1 MKYLKLENC
10 LLITDKLTYSPFVRG
25 ASKIAL
31 DVFNKTSF
39 PTRKDEQWKYSPL
52 KKLKKHPFTNNSSF
66 SIKNISTLN
75 LPQMNGLIVV
85 LENGR
90 INANL
95 SELPKINGLELSF
108 ISASKENDKHVIN
121 SKKENYFSL
130 LNSSYLTEGITIKVG
145 LGVKVQQNINIIN
158 IVSSNDS
165 LVNTKLDIILSDNS
179 SIHIRQYFL
188 AYKKTINGFINHNNN
203 FLVHNNATLVLD
215 KFQDLNNNFH
225 ISCDCIH
232 QEESSTFISNT
243 FSMSGLF
250 TRNDVLNNVNG
261 ENCHSELNGIFSPF
275 KNDHIDNHTTINH
288 HVPNCKSY
296 ENYKGIMKENGVGVF
311 NGKVIVH
318 ENAQKIEAFQ
328 QNNNILLDD
337 EATIYSK
344 PELEI
349 YADDVKCSHGS
360 TTGQFDQESIFY
372 LRARG
377 LSLKKA
383 KELMI
388 LGFINEVIQKSG
400 NPEYVDFILERILK
414 N

>member
-1 MKYLKLENC
+1 M
-10 LLITDKLTYSPFVRG
+10 ITDKLIYSSLIRGDSNTSLDLLRKTPFP
-25 ASKIAL
+25 S
-31 DVFNKTSF
+31 
-39 PTRKDEQWKYSPL
+39 RKDEQWKYSPL
-52 KKLKKHPFTNNSSF
+52 KKLKKLPFINNSGF
-66 SIKNISTLN
+66 SVKNISTLN
-75 LPQMNGLIVV
+75 LPQMNGLILV

-90 INANL
+90 VNANL
-95 SELPKINGLELSF
+95 SEFHKINGIKLSF
-108 ISASKENDKHVIN
+108 LSSSKEYDSPIIN

-130 LNSSYLTEGITIKVG
+130 LNSSYLSEGITIEVG
-145 LGVKVQQNINIIN
+145 SGFRVQENINIIN

-165 LVNTKLDIILSDNS
+165 LVNTKLDLILSENS

-188 AYKKTINGFINHNNN
+188 AFGKTTNGFINHNNN
-203 FLVHNNATLVLD
+203 FIVQNNAALVLD
-215 KFQDLNNNFH
+215 KFQDLKNNFH
-225 ISCDCIH
+225 ISNDYIE
-232 QEESSTFISNT
+232 QEESSKFISNT
-243 FSMSGLF
+243 FSMSGLL
-250 TRNDVLNNVNG
+250 TRNDILNNVNG
-261 ENCHSELNGIFSPF
+261 EQCHSELNGIFTPF

-288 HVPNCKSY
+288 YFPNCKSY

-328 QNNNILLDD
+328 QNNNILLND
-337 EATIYSK
+337 EASIYSK

-377 LSLKKA
+377 LTLKKA

-388 LGFINEVIQKSG
+388 LGFINEVIQKSE
-400 NPEYVDFILERILK
+400 NSDYIDFILERVLE

>member
-1 MKYLKLENC
+1 M
-10 LLITDKLTYSPFVRG
+10 ITDKLTYSPLIRG
-25 ASKIAL
+25 ASNSAL
-31 DVFNKTSF
+31 EDLNKTSF
-39 PTRKDEQWKYSPL
+39 PTRKDEQWKYAPL
-52 KKLKKHPFTNNSSF
+52 KKIKKQLFTNNSSF
-66 SIKNISTLN
+66 AIKNISALN
-75 LPQMNGLIVV
+75 LPQMNGLILV

-90 INANL
+90 VNANL
-95 SELPKINGLELSF
+95 SDFHKINGLELSF
-108 ISASKENDKHVIN
+108 LSTSKENDNQIIN

-130 LNSSYLTEGITIKVG
+130 LNSSYLSEGITIKVG
-145 LGVKVQQNINIIN
+145 KGVKVLQNINIIN
-158 IVSSNDS
+158 IVSSNDF
-165 LVNTKLDIILSDNS
+165 LVNTKLDLILSDNS

-188 AYKKTINGFINHNNN
+188 AYEKTINGFINHNNN
-203 FLVHNNATLVLD
+203 FLVKNNATLVID
-215 KFQDLNNNFH
+215 KYQELNNNFH
-225 ISCDCIH
+225 ISNDCID
-232 QEESSTFISNT
+232 QEESSKFISNT
-243 FSMSGLF
+243 FSMSGLL
-250 TRNDVLNNVNG
+250 TRNDILNNVNG
-261 ENCHSELNGIFSPF
+261 ENCHSELNGIFTPF
-275 KNDHIDNHTTINH
+275 KNNHIDNHTTINH
-288 HVPNCKSY
+288 HVPNCKSF

-328 QNNNILLDD
+328 QNNNILLDE
-337 EATIYSK
+337 EAKIYSK

-388 LGFINEVIQKSG
+388 LGFINEVIQKSD
-400 NPEYVDFILERILK
+400 NSEYIDFILERVLE

>member
-1 MKYLKLENC
+1 M
-10 LLITDKLTYSPFVRG
+10 ITDKLTYSPLIRG
-25 ASKIAL
+25 ASNSAL
-31 DVFNKTSF
+31 EDLNKTSF
-39 PTRKDEQWKYSPL
+39 PTRKDEQWKYAPL
-52 KKLKKHPFTNNSSF
+52 KKIKKQLFTNNSSF
-66 SIKNISTLN
+66 AIKNISALN
-75 LPQMNGLIVV
+75 LPQMNGLILV

-90 INANL
+90 VNANL
-95 SELPKINGLELSF
+95 SDFHKINGLELSF
-108 ISASKENDKHVIN
+108 LSTSKENDNQIIN

-130 LNSSYLTEGITIKVG
+130 LNSSYLSEGITIKVG
-145 LGVKVQQNINIIN
+145 KGVKVLQNINIIN
-158 IVSSNDS
+158 IVSSNDF
-165 LVNTKLDIILSDNS
+165 LVNTKLDLILSDNS

-188 AYKKTINGFINHNNN
+188 AYEKTINGFINHNNN
-203 FLVHNNATLVLD
+203 FLVKNNATLVID
-215 KFQDLNNNFH
+215 KFQELNNNFH
-225 ISCDCIH
+225 ISNDCID
-232 QEESSTFISNT
+232 QEESSKFISNT
-243 FSMSGLF
+243 FSMSGLL
-250 TRNDVLNNVNG
+250 TRNDILNNVNG
-261 ENCHSELNGIFSPF
+261 ENCHSELNGIFTPF

-288 HVPNCKSY
+288 HVPNCKSF

-328 QNNNILLDD
+328 QNNNILLDE
-337 EATIYSK
+337 EAKIYSK

-388 LGFINEVIQKSG
+388 LGFINEVIQKSD
-400 NPEYVDFILERILK
+400 NSEYIDFILERVLE

>member
-1 MKYLKLENC
+1 M
-10 LLITDKLTYSPFVRG
+10 ITNKLTYSPLFRA
-25 ASKIAL
+25 ASNSAL
-31 DVFNKTSF
+31 DNFNKTSF

-52 KKLKKHPFTNNSSF
+52 KKIKKHPFTNNSIF
-66 SIKNISTLN
+66 TIKNINELN

-90 INANL
+90 VNANL
-95 SELPKINGLELSF
+95 SEFHKINGLELTFLSTSNKNVEY
-108 ISASKENDKHVIN
+108 IIN

-130 LNSSYLTEGITIKVG
+130 LNSTYLSEGITMKVG
-145 LGVKVQQNINIIN
+145 SGFKVKQNINIIN
-158 IVSSNDS
+158 IISSNDS
-165 LVNTKLDIILSDNS
+165 LVNTKLDLILSDNS
-179 SIHIRQYFL
+179 SIHVRQYFIV
-188 AYKKTINGFINHNNN
+188 YKKTNNGFINHNNN
-203 FLVHNNATLVLD
+203 FLVKANATLVID
-215 KFQDLNNNFH
+215 KFQELNNNFH
-225 ISCDCIH
+225 ISNDCID
-232 QEESSTFISNT
+232 QEESSKFISNT
-243 FSMSGLF
+243 FSTSGLL

-261 ENCHSELNGIFSPF
+261 ENCHSELNGIFTPS

-288 HVPNCKSY
+288 HVPNCKSF
-296 ENYKGIMKENGVGVF
+296 ENYKGIMRENGVGVF

-318 ENAQKIEAFQ
+318 ENAQKIQAFQ

-372 LRARG
+372 LRSRG

-388 LGFINEVIQKSG
+388 LGFINEVIQKSD
-400 NPEYVDFILERILK
+400 NSEYIDFILERVLE

>member
-1 MKYLKLENC
+1 M
-10 LLITDKLTYSPFVRG
+10 ITDKLIYSSLIRGDSNTSLDLLRKTPFP
-25 ASKIAL
+25 S
-31 DVFNKTSF
+31 
-39 PTRKDEQWKYSPL
+39 RKDEQWKYSPL
-52 KKLKKHPFTNNSSF
+52 KKLKKLPFINNSGF
-66 SIKNISTLN
+66 SVKSISTLN
-75 LPQMNGLIVV
+75 LPPMNGLILV

-90 INANL
+90 VNANL
-95 SELPKINGLELSF
+95 SEFHKINGIKLSF
-108 ISASKENDKHVIN
+108 LSSSKEYDNPIIN

-130 LNSSYLTEGITIKVG
+130 LNSSYLSEGITIEVG
-145 LGVKVQQNINIIN
+145 SGFRVQENINIIN

-165 LVNTKLDIILSDNS
+165 LVNTKLDLILSENS

-188 AYKKTINGFINHNNN
+188 AFGKTTNGFINHNNN
-203 FLVHNNATLVLD
+203 FIVQNNAALVLD
-215 KFQDLNNNFH
+215 KFQDLKNNFH
-225 ISCDCIH
+225 ISNDYIE
-232 QEESSTFISNT
+232 QEESSKFISNT
-243 FSMSGLF
+243 FSMSGLL
-250 TRNDVLNNVNG
+250 TRNDILNNVNG
-261 ENCHSELNGIFSPF
+261 EQCHSELNGIFTPF

-288 HVPNCKSY
+288 YFPNCKSY
-296 ENYKGIMKENGVGVF
+296 ESYKGIMKENGVGVF

-328 QNNNILLDD
+328 QNNNILLND
-337 EATIYSK
+337 EASIYSK

-377 LSLKKA
+377 LTLKKA

-388 LGFINEVIQKSG
+388 LGFINEVIQKSE
-400 NPEYVDFILERILK
+400 NSDYIDFILERVLE

>member
-1 MKYLKLENC
+1 M
-10 LLITDKLTYSPFVRG
+10 ITDKLTYSPLIRG
-25 ASKIAL
+25 ASNSAL
-31 DVFNKTSF
+31 EDLNKTSF
-39 PTRKDEQWKYSPL
+39 PTRKDEQWKYAPL
-52 KKLKKHPFTNNSSF
+52 KKIKKQLFTNNSSF
-66 SIKNISTLN
+66 AIKNISALN
-75 LPQMNGLIVV
+75 LPQMNGLILV

-90 INANL
+90 VNANL
-95 SELPKINGLELSF
+95 SDFHKINGLELSF
-108 ISASKENDKHVIN
+108 LSTSKENDNQIIN

-130 LNSSYLTEGITIKVG
+130 LNSSYLSEGITIKVG
-145 LGVKVQQNINIIN
+145 KGVKVLQNINIIN
-158 IVSSNDS
+158 IVSSNDF
-165 LVNTKLDIILSDNS
+165 LVNTKLDLILSDNS

-188 AYKKTINGFINHNNN
+188 AYEKTINGFINHNNN
-203 FLVHNNATLVLD
+203 FLVKNNATLVID
-215 KFQDLNNNFH
+215 KYQELNNNFH
-225 ISCDCIH
+225 ISNDCID
-232 QEESSTFISNT
+232 QEESSKFISNT
-243 FSMSGLF
+243 FSMSGLL
-250 TRNDVLNNVNG
+250 TRNDILNNVNG
-261 ENCHSELNGIFSPF
+261 ENCHSELNGIFTPF
-275 KNDHIDNHTTINH
+275 KNNHIDNHTTINH
-288 HVPNCKSY
+288 HVPNCKSF

-400 NPEYVDFILERILK
+400 NSEYVDFILERILE

>member
-1 MKYLKLENC
+1 M
-10 LLITDKLTYSPFVRG
+10 ITDKLTYSPLNRV
-25 ASKIAL
+25 ASNIAL

-39 PTRKDEQWKYSPL
+39 PTRKDEKWKYSPL
-52 KKLKKHPFTNNSSF
+52 KKLKKHHFTNNSSF
-66 SIKNISTLN
+66 SIKNISSLN
-75 LPQMNGLIVV
+75 LPQMDGLILV

-90 INANL
+90 INTNL

-108 ISASKENDKHVIN
+108 LSTLKENDKPIIN
-121 SKKENYFSL
+121 SIKENYFSL
-130 LNSSYLTEGITIKVG
+130 LNSSYLSEGITIKVG

-165 LVNTKLDIILSDNS
+165 LVNTKLDLILSDNS

-215 KFQDLNNNFH
+215 KFQDLNNNFN
-225 ISCDCIH
+225 ISNDCID

-250 TRNDVLNNVNG
+250 TRNDLLNNVNG
-261 ENCHSELNGIFSPF
+261 ENCHSELNGIFTPF

-288 HVPNCKSY
+288 HVPNCKSF

-328 QNNNILLDD
+328 QNNNILLDE
-337 EATIYSK
+337 EAKIYSK

-388 LGFINEVIQKSG
+388 LGFINEVIQKSD
-400 NPEYVDFILERILK
+400 NSEYIDFILERVLE

>member
-1 MKYLKLENC
+1 
-10 LLITDKLTYSPFVRG
+10 LITDKLTYSPLIRG
-25 ASKIAL
+25 ASNIAL

-52 KKLKKHPFTNNSSF
+52 KKLKKPPFTNNSSF
-66 SIKNISTLN
+66 SIRNISTLN
-75 LPQMNGLIVV
+75 LPQMDGLIVV

-90 INANL
+90 INTNL

-108 ISASKENDKHVIN
+108 LSTSKENDNHIIN

-130 LNSSYLTEGITIKVG
+130 LNSSYLSEGITIKVG
-145 LGVKVQQNINIIN
+145 SGVKVQQNINILN

-165 LVNTKLDIILSDNS
+165 LVNTKLDLILSDNS

-225 ISCDCIH
+225 ISNDCID

-243 FSMSGLF
+243 FSMSGLL

-261 ENCHSELNGIFSPF
+261 ENCHSELNGIFTPF

-400 NPEYVDFILERILK
+400 NSEYVDFILERILE

>member
-1 MKYLKLENC
+1 M
-10 LLITDKLTYSPFVRG
+10 
-25 ASKIAL
+25 AL
-31 DVFNKTSF
+31 DILSKTPF
-39 PTRKDEQWKYSPL
+39 PTRKDEKWKYTPL
-52 KKLKKHPFTNNSSF
+52 KKIKKLPFTNNSSF
-66 SIKNISTLN
+66 LIKDIKSLN
-75 LPQMNGLIVV
+75 LPSFDGLSVV

-90 INANL
+90 VNPNL
-95 SELPKINGLELSF
+95 SKSLNIKGVDVSFLST
-108 ISASKENDKHVIN
+108 SKENDSFTNKL
-121 SKKENYFSL
+121 KTENYFSL
-130 LNSSYLTEGITIKVG
+130 LNSSYLSEGIIIKVES
-145 LGVKVQQNINIIN
+145 GVKVQENINIIN

-165 LVNTKLDIILSDNS
+165 IVNTKLDLILSSHS

-188 AYKKTINGFINHNNN
+188 ANSKTNNGFINHSNNISIQ
-203 FLVHNNATLVLD
+203 NNASLVLD

-225 ISCDCIH
+225 ISNDSID
-232 QEESSTFISNT
+232 QEESSKFISNT
-243 FSMSGLF
+243 FSMSGLL
-250 TRNDVLNNVNG
+250 TRNDIINNVNG
-261 ENCHSELNGIFSPF
+261 ENCHSELNGIFTPF

-296 ENYKGIMKENGVGVF
+296 ENYKGIMKDNGVGVF

-337 EATIYSK
+337 ESTIYSK

-377 LSLKKA
+377 ISLKKA

-388 LGFINEVIQKSG
+388 LGFINEVIQKSDSSD
-400 NPEYVDFILERILK
+400 YIDFILARVLE

>member
-1 MKYLKLENC
+1 M
-10 LLITDKLTYSPFVRG
+10 ITDKLTYSPLIRG
-25 ASKIAL
+25 ASNIAL

-39 PTRKDEQWKYSPL
+39 PTRKDEKWKYSPL
-52 KKLKKHPFTNNSSF
+52 KKLKKHHFTNNSSF
-66 SIKNISTLN
+66 SIKNISSLN
-75 LPQMNGLIVV
+75 LPQMDGLILV

-90 INANL
+90 INTNL

-108 ISASKENDKHVIN
+108 LSTLKENDKPIIN
-121 SKKENYFSL
+121 SIKENYFSL
-130 LNSSYLTEGITIKVG
+130 LNSSYLSEGITIKVG

-165 LVNTKLDIILSDNS
+165 LVNTKLDLILSDNS
-179 SIHIRQYFL
+179 SIHIRQYIL
-188 AYKKTINGFINHNNN
+188 AYKNTINGFINHNNN

-215 KFQDLNNNFH
+215 KFQDLNNNFN
-225 ISCDCIH
+225 ISNDCID
-232 QEESSTFISNT
+232 QEESSIFISNT

-261 ENCHSELNGIFSPF
+261 ENCHSELNGIFTPF

-288 HVPNCKSY
+288 HVPNCKSF

-400 NPEYVDFILERILK
+400 NPEYVDFILERILE

>member
-1 MKYLKLENC
+1 
-10 LLITDKLTYSPFVRG
+10 LITDKLTYSPLIRG
-25 ASKIAL
+25 ASNSAL
-31 DVFNKTSF
+31 EDLNKTSF
-39 PTRKDEQWKYSPL
+39 PTRKDEQWKYAPL
-52 KKLKKHPFTNNSSF
+52 KKIKKQLFTNNSSF
-66 SIKNISTLN
+66 AIKNISALN
-75 LPQMNGLIVV
+75 LPQMNGLILV

-90 INANL
+90 VNANL
-95 SELPKINGLELSF
+95 SDFHKINGLELSF
-108 ISASKENDKHVIN
+108 LSTSKENDNQIIN

-130 LNSSYLTEGITIKVG
+130 LNSSYLSEGITIKVG
-145 LGVKVQQNINIIN
+145 KGVKVLQNINIIN
-158 IVSSNDS
+158 IVSSNDF
-165 LVNTKLDIILSDNS
+165 LANTKLDLILSDNS

-188 AYKKTINGFINHNNN
+188 AYEKTINGFINHNNN
-203 FLVHNNATLVLD
+203 FLVKNNATLVID
-215 KFQDLNNNFH
+215 KYQELNNNFH
-225 ISCDCIH
+225 ISNDCID
-232 QEESSTFISNT
+232 QEESSKFISNT
-243 FSMSGLF
+243 FSMSGLL
-250 TRNDVLNNVNG
+250 TRNDILNNVNG
-261 ENCHSELNGIFSPF
+261 ENCHSELNGIFTPF
-275 KNDHIDNHTTINH
+275 KNNHIDNHTTINH
-288 HVPNCKSY
+288 HVPNCKSF

-328 QNNNILLDD
+328 QNNNILLDE
-337 EATIYSK
+337 EAKIYSK

-388 LGFINEVIQKSG
+388 LGFINEVIQKSD
-400 NPEYVDFILERILK
+400 NSEYIDFILERILE

>member
-1 MKYLKLENC
+1 M
-10 LLITDKLTYSPFVRG
+10 ITDKLTYSPLIRG
-25 ASKIAL
+25 ASNIAL

-52 KKLKKHPFTNNSSF
+52 KKLKKHLFTNNSSF
-66 SIKNISTLN
+66 SIKNISTLS

-85 LENGR
+85 LENGK

-95 SELPKINGLELSF
+95 SELLKINGLELSF
-108 ISASKENDKHVIN
+108 LSTSKENDNHIIN

-130 LNSSYLTEGITIKVG
+130 LNSSYLSEGITIKVG
-145 LGVKVQQNINIIN
+145 SGVKMQQNINIIN

-165 LVNTKLDIILSDNS
+165 LANTKLDLILSDNS

-225 ISCDCIH
+225 ISNDCID

-243 FSMSGLF
+243 FSMSGLL

-261 ENCHSELNGIFSPF
+261 ENCHSELNGIFTPF

-400 NPEYVDFILERILK
+400 NSEYVDFILERILE

>member
-1 MKYLKLENC
+1 M
-10 LLITDKLTYSPFVRG
+10 ITNKLTYSPLFRA
-25 ASKIAL
+25 ASNSAL
-31 DVFNKTSF
+31 DNFNKTSF

-52 KKLKKHPFTNNSSF
+52 KKIKKHPFTNNSIF
-66 SIKNISTLN
+66 TIKNINELN

-90 INANL
+90 VNANL
-95 SELPKINGLELSF
+95 SEFHKINGLELTFLSTSNKNVEY
-108 ISASKENDKHVIN
+108 IIN

-130 LNSSYLTEGITIKVG
+130 LNSTYLSEGITMKVG
-145 LGVKVQQNINIIN
+145 SGFKVKQNINIIN
-158 IVSSNDS
+158 IISSNDS
-165 LVNTKLDIILSDNS
+165 LVNTKLDLILSDNS
-179 SIHIRQYFL
+179 SIHVRQYFIV
-188 AYKKTINGFINHNNN
+188 YKKTKNGFINHNNN
-203 FLVHNNATLVLD
+203 FLVKANATLVID
-215 KFQDLNNNFH
+215 KFQELNNNFH
-225 ISCDCIH
+225 ISNDCID
-232 QEESSTFISNT
+232 QEESSKFISNT
-243 FSMSGLF
+243 FSTSGLL

-261 ENCHSELNGIFSPF
+261 ENCHSELNGIFTPS

-288 HVPNCKSY
+288 HVPNCKSF
-296 ENYKGIMKENGVGVF
+296 ENYKGIMRENGVGVF

-318 ENAQKIEAFQ
+318 ENAQKIQAFQ

-388 LGFINEVIQKSG
+388 LGFINEVIQKSD
-400 NPEYVDFILERILK
+400 NSEYIDFILERVLE

>member
-1 MKYLKLENC
+1 M
-10 LLITDKLTYSPFVRG
+10 ITDKLTYSPLIRG
-25 ASKIAL
+25 ASNIAL

-90 INANL
+90 INTNL

-108 ISASKENDKHVIN
+108 LSTSKENDNHIIN

-130 LNSSYLTEGITIKVG
+130 LNSSYLSEGITIKVG
-145 LGVKVQQNINIIN
+145 SGVKVQQNINILN

-165 LVNTKLDIILSDNS
+165 LVNTKLDLILSDNS

-188 AYKKTINGFINHNNN
+188 ASKKTINGFINHNNN

-225 ISCDCIH
+225 ISNDCID

-243 FSMSGLF
+243 FSMSGLL

-261 ENCHSELNGIFSPF
+261 ENCHSELNGIFTPF

-349 YADDVKCSHGS
+349 YADDVKCSHGC
-360 TTGQFDQESIFY
+360 TIGQLDEDALFY
-372 LRARG
+372 MKSRG
-377 LSLKKA
+377 IGKDVAKA
-383 KELMI
+383 I
-388 LGFINEVIQKSG
+388 LTYAFSSEVIQKISI
-400 NPEYVDFILERILK
+400 PEVKDFTKQLLAKKLNVDFDFSL
-414 N
+414 

>member
-1 MKYLKLENC
+1 M
-10 LLITDKLTYSPFVRG
+10 ITDKLTYSPLIRG
-25 ASKIAL
+25 ASNSAL
-31 DVFNKTSF
+31 EDLNKTSF
-39 PTRKDEQWKYSPL
+39 PTRKDEQWKYAPL
-52 KKLKKHPFTNNSSF
+52 KKIKKQLFTNNSSF
-66 SIKNISTLN
+66 AIKNISALN
-75 LPQMNGLIVV
+75 LPQMNGLILV

-90 INANL
+90 VNANL
-95 SELPKINGLELSF
+95 SDFHKINGLELSF
-108 ISASKENDKHVIN
+108 LSTSKENDNQIIN

-130 LNSSYLTEGITIKVG
+130 LNSSYLSEGITIKVG
-145 LGVKVQQNINIIN
+145 KGVKVLQNINIIN
-158 IVSSNDS
+158 IVSSNDF
-165 LVNTKLDIILSDNS
+165 LVNTKLDLILSDNS

-188 AYKKTINGFINHNNN
+188 AYEKTINGFINHNNN
-203 FLVHNNATLVLD
+203 FLVKNNATLVID
-215 KFQDLNNNFH
+215 KFQELNNNFH
-225 ISCDCIH
+225 ISNDCID
-232 QEESSTFISNT
+232 QEESSKFISNT
-243 FSMSGLF
+243 FSMSGLL
-250 TRNDVLNNVNG
+250 TRNDILNNVNG
-261 ENCHSELNGIFSPF
+261 ENCHSELNGIFTPF
-275 KNDHIDNHTTINH
+275 KNNHIDNHTTINH
-288 HVPNCKSY
+288 HVPNCKSF

-328 QNNNILLDD
+328 QNNNILLDE
-337 EATIYSK
+337 EAKIYSK

-388 LGFINEVIQKSG
+388 LGFINEVIQKSD
-400 NPEYVDFILERILK
+400 NSEYIDFILERVLE

>member
-1 MKYLKLENC
+1 M
-10 LLITDKLTYSPFVRG
+10 ITDKLIYSSLVRG
-25 ASKIAL
+25 DSNTSL
-31 DVFNKTSF
+31 DLLRKTPF
-39 PTRKDEQWKYSPL
+39 PSRKDEQWKYSPL
-52 KKLKKHPFTNNSSF
+52 KKLKKLPFINNSGF
-66 SIKNISTLN
+66 SVKNISTLN
-75 LPQMNGLIVV
+75 LPQMNGLILV

-90 INANL
+90 VNANL
-95 SELPKINGLELSF
+95 SEFHKINGIKLSF
-108 ISASKENDKHVIN
+108 LSSSKEYDNPIIN

-130 LNSSYLTEGITIKVG
+130 LNSSYLSEGITIEVG
-145 LGVKVQQNINIIN
+145 SGFRVQENINIIN

-165 LVNTKLDIILSDNS
+165 LVNTKLDLILSENS

-188 AYKKTINGFINHNNN
+188 AHGKTTNGFINHNNN
-203 FLVHNNATLVLD
+203 FIVQNNAALVLD
-215 KFQDLNNNFH
+215 KFQDLKNNFH
-225 ISCDCIH
+225 ISNDYIE
-232 QEESSTFISNT
+232 QEESSKFISNT
-243 FSMSGLF
+243 FSMSGLL
-250 TRNDVLNNVNG
+250 TRNDILNNVNG
-261 ENCHSELNGIFSPF
+261 EQCHSELNGIFTPF

-288 HVPNCKSY
+288 YFPNCKSY

-328 QNNNILLDD
+328 QNNNILLND
-337 EATIYSK
+337 EASIYSK

-377 LSLKKA
+377 LTLKKA

-388 LGFINEVIQKSG
+388 LGFINEVIQKSE
-400 NPEYVDFILERILK
+400 NSDYIDFILERVLE

>member
-1 MKYLKLENC
+1 M
-10 LLITDKLTYSPFVRG
+10 ITDKLTYSPLIRG
-25 ASKIAL
+25 ASNSAL
-31 DVFNKTSF
+31 EDLNKTSF
-39 PTRKDEQWKYSPL
+39 PTRKDEQWKYAPL
-52 KKLKKHPFTNNSSF
+52 KKIKKQLFTNNSSF
-66 SIKNISTLN
+66 AIKNISALN
-75 LPQMNGLIVV
+75 LPQMNGLILV

-90 INANL
+90 VNANL
-95 SELPKINGLELSF
+95 SDFHKINGLELSF
-108 ISASKENDKHVIN
+108 LSTSKENDNQIIN

-130 LNSSYLTEGITIKVG
+130 LNSSYLSEGITIKVG
-145 LGVKVQQNINIIN
+145 KGVKVLQNINIIN
-158 IVSSNDS
+158 IVSSNDF
-165 LVNTKLDIILSDNS
+165 LANTKLDLILSDNS

-188 AYKKTINGFINHNNN
+188 AYEKTINGFINHNNN
-203 FLVHNNATLVLD
+203 FLVKNNATLVID
-215 KFQDLNNNFH
+215 KYQELNNNFH
-225 ISCDCIH
+225 ISNDCID
-232 QEESSTFISNT
+232 QEESSKFISNT
-243 FSMSGLF
+243 FSMSGLL
-250 TRNDVLNNVNG
+250 TRNDILNNVNG
-261 ENCHSELNGIFSPF
+261 ENCHSELNGIFTPF
-275 KNDHIDNHTTINH
+275 KNNHIDNHTTINH
-288 HVPNCKSY
+288 HVPNCKSF

-328 QNNNILLDD
+328 QNNNILLDE
-337 EATIYSK
+337 EAKIYSK

-388 LGFINEVIQKSG
+388 LGFINEVIQKSD
-400 NPEYVDFILERILK
+400 NSEYIDFILERILE

>member
-1 MKYLKLENC
+1 M
-10 LLITDKLTYSPFVRG
+10 
-25 ASKIAL
+25 AL
-31 DVFNKTSF
+31 DILSKTPF
-39 PTRKDEQWKYSPL
+39 PTRKDEKWKYTPL
-52 KKLKKHPFTNNSSF
+52 KKIKKLPFTNNSSF
-66 SIKNISTLN
+66 LIKDIKSLN
-75 LPQMNGLIVV
+75 LPSFDGLSVV

-90 INANL
+90 VNPNL
-95 SELPKINGLELSF
+95 SKSLNIKGVDVSFLST
-108 ISASKENDKHVIN
+108 SKENDSFTNKL
-121 SKKENYFSL
+121 KTENYFSL
-130 LNSSYLTEGITIKVG
+130 LNSSYLSEGIIIKVES
-145 LGVKVQQNINIIN
+145 GVKVQENINIIN

-165 LVNTKLDIILSDNS
+165 LVNTKLDLILSSHS

-188 AYKKTINGFINHNNN
+188 ANSKTNNGFINHSNNISIQ
-203 FLVHNNATLVLD
+203 NNASLVLD

-225 ISCDCIH
+225 ISNDSID
-232 QEESSTFISNT
+232 QEESSKFISNT
-243 FSMSGLF
+243 FSMSGLL
-250 TRNDVLNNVNG
+250 TRNDIINNVNG
-261 ENCHSELNGIFSPF
+261 ENCHSELNGIFTPF

-296 ENYKGIMKENGVGVF
+296 ENYKGIMKDNGVGVF

-337 EATIYSK
+337 ESTIYSK

-377 LSLKKA
+377 ISLKKA

-388 LGFINEVIQKSG
+388 LGFINEVIQKSDSSD
-400 NPEYVDFILERILK
+400 YIDFILARVLE

>member
-1 MKYLKLENC
+1 M
-10 LLITDKLTYSPFVRG
+10 
-25 ASKIAL
+25 AL
-31 DVFNKTSF
+31 DILSKTPF
-39 PTRKDEQWKYSPL
+39 PTRKDEKWKYTPL
-52 KKLKKHPFTNNSSF
+52 KKIKKLPFTNNSSF
-66 SIKNISTLN
+66 LIKDIKSLN
-75 LPQMNGLIVV
+75 LPSFDGLSIV

-90 INANL
+90 VNPNL
-95 SELPKINGLELSF
+95 SKSLNIKGVDVSFLST
-108 ISASKENDKHVIN
+108 SKENDSFTNKL
-121 SKKENYFSL
+121 KTENYFSL
-130 LNSSYLTEGITIKVG
+130 LNSSYLSEGIIIKVES
-145 LGVKVQQNINIIN
+145 GVKVQENINIIN

-165 LVNTKLDIILSDNS
+165 LVNTKLDLILSSHS

-188 AYKKTINGFINHNNN
+188 ANSKTNNGFINHSNNISIQ
-203 FLVHNNATLVLD
+203 NNASLVLD

-225 ISCDCIH
+225 ISNDSID
-232 QEESSTFISNT
+232 QEESSKFISNT
-243 FSMSGLF
+243 FSMSGLL
-250 TRNDVLNNVNG
+250 TRNDIINNVNG
-261 ENCHSELNGIFSPF
+261 ENCHSELNGIFTPF

-296 ENYKGIMKENGVGVF
+296 ENYKGIMKDNGVGVF

-337 EATIYSK
+337 ESTIYSK

-377 LSLKKA
+377 ISLKKA

-388 LGFINEVIQKSG
+388 LGFINEVIQKSDSSD
-400 NPEYVDFILERILK
+400 YIDFILARVLE

>member
-1 MKYLKLENC
+1 M
-10 LLITDKLTYSPFVRG
+10 ITDKLTYSPLNRV
-25 ASKIAL
+25 ASNIAL

-39 PTRKDEQWKYSPL
+39 PTRKDEKWKYSPL
-52 KKLKKHPFTNNSSF
+52 KKLKKHHFTNNSSF
-66 SIKNISTLN
+66 SIKNISSLN
-75 LPQMNGLIVV
+75 LPQMDGLILV

-90 INANL
+90 INTNL

-108 ISASKENDKHVIN
+108 LSTLKENDKPIIN
-121 SKKENYFSL
+121 SIKENYFSL
-130 LNSSYLTEGITIKVG
+130 LNSSYLSEGITIKVG

-165 LVNTKLDIILSDNS
+165 LVNTKLDLILSDNS

-215 KFQDLNNNFH
+215 KFQDLNNNFN
-225 ISCDCIH
+225 ISNDCID

-250 TRNDVLNNVNG
+250 TRNDLLNNVNG
-261 ENCHSELNGIFSPF
+261 ENCHSELNGIFTPF

-288 HVPNCKSY
+288 HVPNCKSF

-328 QNNNILLDD
+328 KNNNILLDD

-400 NPEYVDFILERILK
+400 NPEYVDFILERILE

>member
-1 MKYLKLENC
+1 M
-10 LLITDKLTYSPFVRG
+10 
-25 ASKIAL
+25 AL
-31 DVFNKTSF
+31 DILSKTPF
-39 PTRKDEQWKYSPL
+39 PTRKDEKWKYTPL
-52 KKLKKHPFTNNSSF
+52 MKIKKLPFTNNSSF
-66 SIKNISTLN
+66 LIKDIKSLN
-75 LPQMNGLIVV
+75 LPSFDGLSVV

-90 INANL
+90 VNPNL
-95 SELPKINGLELSF
+95 SKSLNIKGVDVSFLST
-108 ISASKENDKHVIN
+108 SKENDSFTNKL
-121 SKKENYFSL
+121 KTENYFSL
-130 LNSSYLTEGITIKVG
+130 LNSSYLSEGIIIKVES
-145 LGVKVQQNINIIN
+145 GVKVQENINIIN

-165 LVNTKLDIILSDNS
+165 LVNTKLDLILSSHS

-188 AYKKTINGFINHNNN
+188 ANSKTNNGFINHSNNISIQ
-203 FLVHNNATLVLD
+203 NNASLVLD

-225 ISCDCIH
+225 ISNDSID
-232 QEESSTFISNT
+232 QEESSKFISNT
-243 FSMSGLF
+243 FSMSGLL
-250 TRNDVLNNVNG
+250 TRNDIINNVNG
-261 ENCHSELNGIFSPF
+261 ENCHSELNGIFTPF

-296 ENYKGIMKENGVGVF
+296 ENYKGIMKDNGVGVF

-337 EATIYSK
+337 ESTIYSK

-377 LSLKKA
+377 ISLKKA

-388 LGFINEVIQKSG
+388 LGFINEVIQKSDSSD
-400 NPEYVDFILERILK
+400 YIDFILARVLE